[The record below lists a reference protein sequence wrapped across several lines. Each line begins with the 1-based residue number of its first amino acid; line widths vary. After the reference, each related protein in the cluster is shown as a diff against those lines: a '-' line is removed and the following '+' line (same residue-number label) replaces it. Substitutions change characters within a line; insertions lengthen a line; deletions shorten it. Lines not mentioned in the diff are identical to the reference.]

1 MDILFNDQNAPD
13 MGGQLAAAELVYRWA
28 PFHYALMLLDPFSK
42 GWCLY
47 ELLIR
52 ILAGMAA
59 LGLARAAELVLL
71 ILRRDARFTRLV
83 IVEGLTNV
91 DNDVTGTFYD
101 RFGEMTTFKPSD
113 MADIKRA
120 IVEKVGSA
128 AAFNLLVSSYR
139 HAAIQNTSQ
148 VRRLDGLR
156 LGGCSSEGSEGRA
169 GRSRARRERDQPEPW
184 RRSRVPGTLKR

>member
-1 MDILFNDQNAPD
+1 LDILFNDQNAPD

-28 PFHYALMLLDPFSK
+28 RFHYALMLFDPCSR

-47 ELLIR
+47 ELLVR

-59 LGLARAAELVLL
+59 LGLARAAELVPL

-91 DNDVTGTFYD
+91 FNDVTGTFYD
-101 RFGEMTTFKPSD
+101 RFNRMTTFKPSD

-120 IVEKVGSA
+120 IMDKVGSA
-128 AAFNLLVSSYR
+128 AAFDLLISSYR
-139 HAAIQNTSQ
+139 HAAIQNTRQ
-148 VRRLDGLR
+148 VRRWVG
-156 LGGCSSEGSEGRA
+156 LGGWGGEGA
-169 GRSRARRERDQPEPW
+169 LQQRRE
-184 RRSRVPGTLKR
+184 